1 MNGYVYTYRKLLDW
15 EWFKDSHTLHV
26 FMFLLLNA
34 NWTTSKWKGLELLPG
49 QLITS
54 VNSICIGTGL
64 TPRSVRTCIKR
75 LISTNEIAIKTTNKY
90 TLVTIA
96 NWALY
101 QQDPEKTTNK
111 TTSEV
116 TIKRQSND
124 NQTTTD
130 EEYKKNKEG
139 EEDIYMSD
147 KPTTKKRRSLIP
159 AIEEVAAYC
168 KERNNGIDPHKFY
181 DYYQSNGWMVGK
193 NKMKDWKA
201 AVRTWERNNKQ
212 QTSGHVSENTDTQP
226 EIKIRR
232 LSKEER
238 EQMKKGSEV
247 KQISFGNKLLSNNK
261 IQDPEEIPEL
271 EDTLPW
277 NDEKYLNEG

>member
-124 NQTTTD
+124 NQTTTNKND
-130 EEYKKNKEG
+130 KKDKKNIYGSFSNVTLTDDELQKLKERF
-139 EEDIYMSD
+139 SD
-147 KPTTKKRRSLIP
+147 WQKKIDDLSAYIASRGKRYASHYATILTWARRDEPS
-159 AIEEVAAYC
+159 EEV
-168 KERNNGIDPHKFY
+168 
-181 DYYQSNGWMVGK
+181 
-193 NKMKDWKA
+193 
-201 AVRTWERNNKQ
+201 
-212 QTSGHVSENTDTQP
+212 
-226 EIKIRR
+226 
-232 LSKEER
+232 
-238 EQMKKGSEV
+238 KK
-247 KQISFGNKLLSNNK
+247 K
-261 IQDPEEIPEL
+261 
-271 EDTLPW
+271 
-277 NDEKYLNEG
+277 KYVN